1 MPKSTDEGLIWVT
14 VKFGV
19 LAPCFLREGASDA
32 HADVAIDALESIV
45 KHGGCK

>member
-1 MPKSTDEGLIWVT
+1 MADENQVDH
-14 VKFGV
+14 
-19 LAPCFLREGASDA
+19 DA